1 MLPSDSPPSVRTR
14 QRHLRRFGRGR
25 TRAWWEARELEWR
38 QAMVAFGLGL
48 LMLGLFVLMFWE
60 GR

>member
-1 MLPSDSPPSVRTR
+1 MR

-25 TRAWWEARELEWR
+25 VQAWWEARDLEWC
-38 QAMVAFGLGL
+38 QAGMAMAMGL
-48 LMLGLFVLMFWE
+48 LMLCLFVLMFWE